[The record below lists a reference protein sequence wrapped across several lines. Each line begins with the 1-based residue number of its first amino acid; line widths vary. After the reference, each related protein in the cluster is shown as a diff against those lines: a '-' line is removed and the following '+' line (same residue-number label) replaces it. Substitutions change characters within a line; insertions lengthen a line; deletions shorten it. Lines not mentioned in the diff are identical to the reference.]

1 MKRREFLKK
10 AGVGAVAASAV
21 FGPVYAQ
28 TLPRVRW
35 RMTSHWPRTLDVLH
49 GGAEYVGRRIGE
61 LTEGRFEVSVHPA
74 GELVPAPQLFDA
86 VRGGAVEMGASATFF
101 WIGINPAFAFD
112 SAIPF
117 GMNARQQNAYLYF
130 GGGLEAVR
138 RILADVNIIQFP
150 FGNTMLQMGGWFRRE
165 IRSPEDL
172 RGLRFRIPGQGGAV
186 MARLGVTVQVIAPGD
201 VFLALERGV
210 VDAAEFSGPHD
221 DERLG
226 LHRAARFYYYPGW
239 QEPGPTVSILT
250 NLERWRALPKPY
262 QEAVESATREAMVR
276 MMAQYDAK
284 NAPALARLIRGGTV
298 LRPFPTSV
306 LQAANRATTEML
318 EEFAARD
325 ATFREILGPWRTFR
339 EQSRR
344 WFATNE
350 FRYEDFV
357 RGLRA

>member
-1 MKRREFLKK
+1 
-10 AGVGAVAASAV
+10 
-21 FGPVYAQ
+21 
-28 TLPRVRW
+28 
-35 RMTSHWPRTLDVLH
+35 
-49 GGAEYVGRRIGE
+49 
-61 LTEGRFEVSVHPA
+61 
-74 GELVPAPQLFDA
+74 
-86 VRGGAVEMGASATFF
+86 
-101 WIGINPAFAFD
+101 
-112 SAIPF
+112 
-117 GMNARQQNAYLYF
+117 
-130 GGGLEAVR
+130 
-138 RILADVNIIQFP
+138 
-150 FGNTMLQMGGWFRRE
+150 MGGWFRRE
-165 IRSPEDL
+165 IRGPEDL

-186 MARLGVTVQVIAPGD
+186 MARLGATVQVIAPGE

-239 QEPGPTVSILT
+239 QEPGPTVSILA

-284 NAPALARLIRGGTV
+284 NAPALARLIRGGTL